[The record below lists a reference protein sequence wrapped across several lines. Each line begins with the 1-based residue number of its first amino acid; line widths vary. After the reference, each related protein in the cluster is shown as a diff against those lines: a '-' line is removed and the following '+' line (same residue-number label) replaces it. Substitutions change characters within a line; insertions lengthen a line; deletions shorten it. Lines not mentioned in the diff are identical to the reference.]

1 MPKKKVN
8 YRNGFR
14 GCFVTFIKWPLIGT
28 GLVCLFFILYV
39 TLETLYPK
47 MDHLLLSFL
56 AGLGGAIL
64 MRILAYCVR
73 TFLEHATADDESG
86 TRPAHGEHALHPG
99 KES

>member
-1 MPKKKVN
+1 MPKKKIV
-8 YRNGFR
+8 YGNGLR
-14 GCFVTFIKWPLIGT
+14 GCLLTLIKWPLLLIGA
-28 GLVCLFFILYV
+28 GILCLIFYAI
-39 TLETLYPK
+39 LETFYPK
-47 MDHLLLSFL
+47 AEPLLLSFL

-86 TRPAHGEHALHPG
+86 SRPAHGEHALHPG